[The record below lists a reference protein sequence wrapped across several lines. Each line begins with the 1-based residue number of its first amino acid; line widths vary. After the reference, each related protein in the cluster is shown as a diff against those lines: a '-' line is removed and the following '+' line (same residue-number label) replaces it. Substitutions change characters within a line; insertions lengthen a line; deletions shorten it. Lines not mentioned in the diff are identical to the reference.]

1 MPPEK
6 RGPDDAHEWLR
17 RAASNLQ
24 RARGGAGL
32 PGVYL
37 EDLCFDAQQAAEKAV
52 KAVLINEQLAFP
64 YVHDLVTLLT
74 LVEVEGEGVELPS
87 EVREAGRLTRFAV
100 ETRYPGIGDP
110 VTREEH
116 TRAVE
121 IAEAVMARIEPLGVV
136 SSVKRLLTAPA

>member
-6 RGPDDAHEWLR
+6 GGPGDAHEWLR

-24 RARGGAGL
+24 RARGEAGL

-37 EDLCFDAQQAAEKAV
+37 EDLCFDAQQSAEKAV
-52 KAVLINEQLAFP
+52 KAVLIHEQLAFP

-74 LVEVEGEGVELPS
+74 LVEVEDVELPS

-100 ETRYPGIGDP
+100 ETRYPGMGDP

-116 TRAVE
+116 TTAVE
-121 IAEAVMARIEPLGVV
+121 IAEAVMAWAE
-136 SSVKRLLTAPA
+136 KRVGAP

>member
-6 RGPDDAHEWLR
+6 GRPDDPHEWLR

-24 RARGGAGL
+24 RSRTDAGL

-52 KAVLINEQLAFP
+52 KAVLIDEQIVFP
-64 YVHDLVTLLT
+64 YIHDLVTLLT
-74 LVEVEGEGVELPS
+74 LLEAEGAELPS

-100 ETRYPGIGDP
+100 ETRYPGMGEP

-116 TRAVE
+116 ARAVE
-121 IAEAVMARIEPLGVV
+121 IAETVV
-136 SSVKRLLTAPA
+136 AWAQRRVGTP

>member
-24 RARGGAGL
+24 RARGDTGL

-74 LVEVEGEGVELPS
+74 LVEVEGIELPS
-87 EVREAGRLTRFAV
+87 GLREAGRLTRFAV
-100 ETRYPGIGDP
+100 ETRYPGMAEP

-116 TRAVE
+116 ARAVE
-121 IAEAVMARIEPLGVV
+121 IAEAVVAWAA
-136 SSVKRLLTAPA
+136 KRVGAP